1 MNSYSLP
8 IVDFLN
14 TFAEHV
20 AMQIAM
26 ALPTKKRNSIYYWW
40 WRLMIFLSKE
50 YNFTYLK

>member
-20 AMQIAM
+20 AMIAM
-26 ALPTKKRNSIYYWW
+26 ALPTKNAT
-40 WRLMIFLSKE
+40 LL
-50 YNFTYLK
+50 LLVVVPQ